1 MHVMCAPAH
10 GDVRRRAEDEV
21 TEASLC
27 QLEVEV
33 AEDARN
39 FLERLDDR
47 RLELMDRGM
56 IDVIPRLVRRTRWS
70 SARVQREAP
79 PGRARESR
87 CGDRPHP
94 IGAPRPPTLAAA
106 KQAKSARP

>member
-1 MHVMCAPAH
+1 MARSQRDSQAMQVMRTPAH

-47 RLELMDRGM
+47 RLELIDRGM
-56 IDVIPRLVRRTRWS
+56 IDVFPRLAEEPDGRQLWCSEKRRPVGH
-70 SARVQREAP
+70 ANP
-79 PGRARESR
+79 RAET
-87 CGDRPHP
+87 GH
-94 IGAPRPPTLAAA
+94 IQL
-106 KQAKSARP
+106 

>member
-1 MHVMCAPAH
+1 MCAPAH
-10 GDVRRRAEDEV
+10 GNVRRRAEDEV

-56 IDVIPRLVRRTRWS
+56 IDVIPRLAEERAGRQLECSNKSHQVRHEHPGATTGRRPLEHHSPRTR
-70 SARVQREAP
+70 
-79 PGRARESR
+79 
-87 CGDRPHP
+87 
-94 IGAPRPPTLAAA
+94 
-106 KQAKSARP
+106 